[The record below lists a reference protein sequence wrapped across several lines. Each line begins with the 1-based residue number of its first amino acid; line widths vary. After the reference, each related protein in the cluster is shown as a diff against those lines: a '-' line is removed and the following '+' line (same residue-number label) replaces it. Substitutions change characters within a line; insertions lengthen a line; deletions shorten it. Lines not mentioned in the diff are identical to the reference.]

1 MVHKI
6 IYCSHHS
13 SSITGC
19 LNLTHQYNIEFKPNE
34 RATQS
39 HAKLL
44 QHACPLRCTCWVN
57 MGLGFRIG
65 LLVLEHSHPEKLSY
79 SILSSFFWESFNLWR
94 PLLMIIIYHQI
105 KILIS
110 FWCRRGLNPRSLI
123 QSSEILPVE
132 LIGTYS
138 ILSF

>member
-1 MVHKI
+1 M
-6 IYCSHHS
+6 
-13 SSITGC
+13 
-19 LNLTHQYNIEFKPNE
+19 
-34 RATQS
+34 
-39 HAKLL
+39 
-44 QHACPLRCTCWVN
+44 W
-57 MGLGFRIG
+57 LGFRIG

-79 SILSSFFWESFNLWR
+79 SILSSFFLREFQSMTTV
-94 PLLMIIIYHQI
+94 LMIIIYHQI

-138 ILSF
+138 ILSFLKAILSIKHTKYPIFYFSIQHIKIIYLYNKIFFSLNLIFFFLSISTTH